1 MSFSSLPKTKWGDC
15 SECPSKNVACVKVAK
30 YLVCIPCHRKAKG
43 KEQIEKAQQ
52 REKLRRGG
60 KTKAVAERTGR
71 ALRVLAVTDDGNR
84 EMAEKHKTKSELL
97 READRLFSQFIRN
110 RDADKNGNIQCVGCG
125 KVYNLEQVDKE
136 GKKIVQ
142 PLHFIDRGVYSL
154 RFDEDNCHAGCS
166 YCNLDMH
173 LNKNGFAYRR
183 YLEFMNMTYG
193 EEMVAEMTLAH
204 RKINKITEQQL
215 RTVIEHYSTT

>member
-1 MSFSSLPKTKWGDC
+1 MRFCEAPNCFRPVFGTDKKTRTGYCKSHQYLRTDIDKDGIVARAIKKQR
-15 SECPSKNVACVKVAK
+15 KNS
-30 YLVCIPCHRKAKG
+30 
-43 KEQIEKAQQ
+43 
-52 REKLRRGG
+52 
-60 KTKAVAERTGR
+60 AERTGR

-110 RDADKNGNIQCVGCG
+110 RDADKNGNIACVCCG
-125 KVYNLEQVDKE
+125 KIYNLEQVDKE

-166 YCNLDMH
+166 YCNLDMF

-193 EEMVAEMTLAH
+193 EEMVTEMALAH
-204 RKINKITEQQL
+204 RRINKITEQQL
-215 RTVIEHYSTT
+215 KTVIEYYSQLK

>member
-1 MSFSSLPKTKWGDC
+1 MGYSSIIPKYCCC
-15 SECPSKNVACVKVAK
+15 SEGCRLYPSIGYKGYNEAHAPEELRQEKISRLKERAKKKNAS
-30 YLVCIPCHRKAKG
+30 IKA
-43 KEQIEKAQQ
+43 
-52 REKLRRGG
+52 
-60 KTKAVAERTGR
+60 GR

-110 RDADKNGNIQCVGCG
+110 RDADKNGNIACVCCG
-125 KVYNLEQVDKE
+125 KIYNLEQVDKE

-166 YCNLDMH
+166 YCNLDMF

>member
-1 MSFSSLPKTKWGDC
+1 MRFCEASNCSRPVFGTDKKTRTGYCKLHQYLRTDIDKDGIVARAIKKQR
-15 SECPSKNVACVKVAK
+15 KN
-30 YLVCIPCHRKAKG
+30 
-43 KEQIEKAQQ
+43 
-52 REKLRRGG
+52 
-60 KTKAVAERTGR
+60 AVIKDGR

-166 YCNLDMH
+166 YCNLDMF

>member
-1 MSFSSLPKTKWGDC
+1 MTLPLFYKKQQK
-15 SECPSKNVACVKVAK
+15 ERAKKKNAS
-30 YLVCIPCHRKAKG
+30 IKA
-43 KEQIEKAQQ
+43 
-52 REKLRRGG
+52 
-60 KTKAVAERTGR
+60 GR

-142 PLHFIDRGVYSL
+142 PLHFIDRCVYSFG
-154 RFDEDNCHAGCS
+154 RQC
-166 YCNLDMH
+166 
-173 LNKNGFAYRR
+173 
-183 YLEFMNMTYG
+183 
-193 EEMVAEMTLAH
+193 
-204 RKINKITEQQL
+204 
-215 RTVIEHYSTT
+215 

>member
-1 MSFSSLPKTKWGDC
+1 MRFCEADNCNQPVWGTCKISRKGYCKRHQSLREDFD
-15 SECPSKNVACVKVAK
+15 PSTILQKAIKKQRKNS
-30 YLVCIPCHRKAKG
+30 
-43 KEQIEKAQQ
+43 
-52 REKLRRGG
+52 
-60 KTKAVAERTGR
+60 AERTGR

-110 RDADKNGNIQCVGCG
+110 RDADKNGNIACVCCG
-125 KVYNLEQVDKE
+125 KIYNLEQVDKE

-215 RTVIEHYSTT
+215 RTVIEHYSTTT

>member
-1 MSFSSLPKTKWGDC
+1 MRFCEASNCSRPVFGTDKKTRTGYCKLHQYLRTDIDKDGIVARAIKKQR
-15 SECPSKNVACVKVAK
+15 KN
-30 YLVCIPCHRKAKG
+30 
-43 KEQIEKAQQ
+43 
-52 REKLRRGG
+52 
-60 KTKAVAERTGR
+60 AVIKDGR
-71 ALRVLAVTDDGNR
+71 ALRFLAVTDDGNR

-136 GKKIVQ
+136 GNKIVQ

>member
-1 MSFSSLPKTKWGDC
+1 MRFCEAPNCSRPVFGTDRKNRTGYCKTHQYLRTDIDKDGIVARAIKKQR
-15 SECPSKNVACVKVAK
+15 KNS
-30 YLVCIPCHRKAKG
+30 
-43 KEQIEKAQQ
+43 
-52 REKLRRGG
+52 
-60 KTKAVAERTGR
+60 AERTGR

-110 RDADKNGNIQCVGCG
+110 RDADKNGNIACVCCG
-125 KVYNLEQVDKE
+125 KIYNLEQVDKE

>member
-1 MSFSSLPKTKWGDC
+1 MRFCEASNCSRPVFGTDKKTRTGYCKLHQYLRTDIDKDGIVARAIKKQR
-15 SECPSKNVACVKVAK
+15 KN
-30 YLVCIPCHRKAKG
+30 
-43 KEQIEKAQQ
+43 
-52 REKLRRGG
+52 
-60 KTKAVAERTGR
+60 AVIKDGR

-110 RDADKNGNIQCVGCG
+110 RDADKNGNIACVCCG
-125 KVYNLEQVDKE
+125 KIYNLEQVDKE

-154 RFDEDNCHAGCS
+154 RFDGDNCHAGCS

>member
-1 MSFSSLPKTKWGDC
+1 MRFCEASNCSRPVFGTDKKTRTGYCKSHQYLRTDIDKDGIVARAIKKQR
-15 SECPSKNVACVKVAK
+15 KN
-30 YLVCIPCHRKAKG
+30 
-43 KEQIEKAQQ
+43 
-52 REKLRRGG
+52 
-60 KTKAVAERTGR
+60 AVIKDGR

-136 GKKIVQ
+136 GNKIVQ

>member
-1 MSFSSLPKTKWGDC
+1 MRFCEASNCSRPVFGTDKKTRTGYCKLHQYLRTDIDKDGIVARAIKKQR
-15 SECPSKNVACVKVAK
+15 KN
-30 YLVCIPCHRKAKG
+30 
-43 KEQIEKAQQ
+43 
-52 REKLRRGG
+52 
-60 KTKAVAERTGR
+60 AVIKDGR

-84 EMAEKHKTKSELL
+84 MMAEKHKTKSELL

-215 RTVIEHYSTT
+215 RTVIEHYSTTT

>member
-1 MSFSSLPKTKWGDC
+1 MPYSSIIRKHCCC
-15 SECPSKNVACVKVAK
+15 SEDCRLYPSIGYKGYNEAHAPEELRQEKISRLKERAK
-30 YLVCIPCHRKAKG
+30 KRNGAIKA
-43 KEQIEKAQQ
+43 
-52 REKLRRGG
+52 
-60 KTKAVAERTGR
+60 GR

-215 RTVIEHYSTT
+215 RTVIEHYSTTT

>member
-1 MSFSSLPKTKWGDC
+1 MAYSSIIPKKCRCGCNKWPTTGFQGYNADC
-15 SECPSKNVACVKVAK
+15 RPDLKEEKIKQQKERAKKKNAAIKD
-30 YLVCIPCHRKAKG
+30 
-43 KEQIEKAQQ
+43 
-52 REKLRRGG
+52 
-60 KTKAVAERTGR
+60 GR

-166 YCNLDMH
+166 YCNLDMF

-193 EEMVAEMTLAH
+193 EEMVTEMALAH
-204 RKINKITEQQL
+204 RRINKITEQQL
-215 RTVIEHYSTT
+215 KTVIEYYSQLK

>member
-1 MSFSSLPKTKWGDC
+1 MRVCEVIGCSQFVFGTDKKTRTGYCKSHQYLRTDIDKDGIVARAIKKQR
-15 SECPSKNVACVKVAK
+15 KN
-30 YLVCIPCHRKAKG
+30 
-43 KEQIEKAQQ
+43 
-52 REKLRRGG
+52 
-60 KTKAVAERTGR
+60 AVIKDGR

>member
-1 MSFSSLPKTKWGDC
+1 MRFCEASNCSRPVFGTDKKTRTGYCKLHQYLRTDIDKDGIVARAIKKQR
-15 SECPSKNVACVKVAK
+15 KN
-30 YLVCIPCHRKAKG
+30 
-43 KEQIEKAQQ
+43 
-52 REKLRRGG
+52 
-60 KTKAVAERTGR
+60 AVIKDGR

-110 RDADKNGNIQCVGCG
+110 RDADKNGNIACVCCG
-125 KVYNLEQVDKE
+125 KIYNLEQVDKE

-193 EEMVAEMTLAH
+193 EEIVAEMSLAH

-215 RTVIEHYSTT
+215 RNVIEHYSTHIK